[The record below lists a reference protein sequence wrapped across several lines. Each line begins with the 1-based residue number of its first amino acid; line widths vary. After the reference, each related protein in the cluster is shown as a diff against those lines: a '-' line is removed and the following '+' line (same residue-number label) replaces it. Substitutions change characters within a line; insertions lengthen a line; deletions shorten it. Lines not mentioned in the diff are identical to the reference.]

1 MGKNSGNVLVTQG
14 EGRCLLGS
22 VAAKKLQVLKI
33 KPDLVNVTTVYSI
46 SSDING
52 IVRRFPKVFSGVGKL
67 SGYQLKLHIN
77 HEVTPIAQKGR

>member
-22 VAAKKLQVLKI
+22 LAAKKLQVLKI

-67 SGYQLKLHIN
+67 SG
-77 HEVTPIAQKGR
+77 